1 VKGKGTR
8 RGVGEAG
15 EEAEFLSR
23 CLIISVMALASS
35 CDAAEPVLIAAGRV
49 DAP

>member
-1 VKGKGTR
+1 MQKERKGAR
-8 RGVGEAG
+8 RGVG
-15 EEAEFLSR
+15 EAEFLSR

-35 CDAAEPVLIAAGRV
+35 CDASEPVLIAAGRV